1 VKPKVRVF
9 FMAFLTASLF
19 GASELFSGSSEQIH
33 ATNANGLKVPSYLTD
48 VPSGHIAGVSTP
60 SNSLAE
66 ARDSA
71 IGDIIRQ
78 ILGAIGVKY
87 NHHYFDEVSGNVRNP
102 QRVIDDKLSGNAQ
115 GTVMDVERSIVKSSW
130 LTEDSGN
137 YVYFALVYYPEEKIQ
152 KMRRLSKGAKV
163 IATAVSGYGNYLGL
177 KISEVNGVSVIISSA
192 DLRVLQTN
200 KFANVITLFLWKVPP
215 MIEHTTSISVDPI
228 EVCGNSANIQV
239 PINNF
244 GKSLLDYFLGA
255 QFEKIAVL
263 KGYDE
268 IGRTITVKVEF

>member
-1 VKPKVRVF
+1 VGS
-9 FMAFLTASLF
+9 LTASLL
-19 GASELFSGSSEQIH
+19 GASELFSGSFEQIH
-33 ATNANGLKVPSYLTD
+33 SINTNVLKIPSYLTD
-48 VPSGHIAGVSTP
+48 VPPGHFAGVSTA
-60 SNSLAE
+60 SKSLAE
-66 ARDSA
+66 ARKSA
-71 IGDIIRQ
+71 ICDIVRQ
-78 ILGAIGVKY
+78 ILGAINMNY
-87 NHHYFDEVSGNVRNP
+87 HYRYIDEVSGNVRNP

-115 GTVMDVERSIVKSSW
+115 GIVLNVDRNIVKSSW
-130 LTEDSGN
+130 LIDTYGN
-137 YVYFALVYYPEEKIQ
+137 CVYFALVYYPEEKIQ
-152 KMRRLSKGAKV
+152 KMRRLSRGAKV
-163 IATAVSGYGNYLGL
+163 IATVVSGNDNYVGL
-177 KISEVNGVSVIISSA
+177 KVSEVNGVSVVISSA
-192 DLRVLQTN
+192 DLRILQTN